1 MSRAGISFSQA
12 FNKSTTDTRLVLRMA
27 TAAVVLDTKNLVLD
41 LKIEILAISNPN
53 LTFSTYPLEESTVV
67 PRYYLQKFQTVV
79 KILC

>member
-1 MSRAGISFSQA
+1 
-12 FNKSTTDTRLVLRMA
+12 MA

-79 KILC
+79 KILCWIFNDTLSIKRKGRPTCTA